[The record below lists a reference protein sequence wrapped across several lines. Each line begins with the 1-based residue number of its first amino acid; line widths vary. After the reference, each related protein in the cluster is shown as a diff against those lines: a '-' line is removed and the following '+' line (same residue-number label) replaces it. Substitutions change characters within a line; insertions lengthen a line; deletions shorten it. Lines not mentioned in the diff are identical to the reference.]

1 MSTWLVLCHAIL
13 AAAWL
18 GCVLTEAVFE
28 RLLLAQGPAL
38 HGVLGRLHRRVD
50 LAIELPLLAGV
61 AVSGALML
69 AAHSGPMDRL
79 LQVKIA
85 LGLLAIVAN
94 LWCIRLVLR
103 RCAQALAGD
112 AAGFAASD
120 RAQHRWGA
128 VVGLCLVAALVIAL
142 LRRAGTVA
150 GI

>member
-1 MSTWLVLCHAIL
+1 MPAWLPLLHAIL

-18 GCVLTEAVFE
+18 GCVLTEVAFE
-28 RLLLAQGPAL
+28 RLLLAQGAAL
-38 HGVLGRLHRRVD
+38 HPLLGRLHRRVD

-69 AAHSGPMDRL
+69 VMRGGVVDH
-79 LQVKIA
+79 
-85 LGLLAIVAN
+85 LLAAKIVIGMIVIAAN

-112 AAGFAASD
+112 TAGFAASD

-128 VVGLCLVAALVIAL
+128 VVLLGLLAALVIAL
-142 LRRAGTVA
+142 LRG
-150 GI
+150 GG